1 MATAQ
6 ATHLREEVHR
16 SARVVAGGSVLELV
30 GGAGAAVLAVLALA
44 GVLPLAFAAI
54 ATIAVGAAL
63 LFEGGSIVSRYAQL
77 EAETARD
84 TRLSNTSLGSGMA
97 AESLGGIAGIVLGI
111 LALLGVSP
119 VVLLASAAIAVGAAL
134 LVGTEAVSRL
144 NALEI
149 QGGQEPD
156 RAHRITRQAV
166 TAASGGQ
173 VLAGIGAAVLGILA
187 LLSIEPLT
195 LVLVALLTLGVS
207 SLLSGSALSGKMM
220 TVERD

>member
-1 MATAQ
+1 MATAHS
-6 ATHLREEVHR
+6 THYSEEVHR
-16 SARVVAGGSVLELV
+16 SARVVAGGSILETV
-30 GGAGAAVLAVLALA
+30 GGAGAVVLSVLALA
-44 GVLPLAFAAI
+44 GVLPLVFAAI

-77 EAETARD
+77 EAETAGD
-84 TRLSNTSLGSGMA
+84 TRLANTSLGSGMA

-119 VVLLASAAIAVGAAL
+119 VVLLAAAAIAVGAAL

-144 NALEI
+144 NALEVL
-149 QGGQEPD
+149 GGHVPD
-156 RAHRITRQAV
+156 KAHRLTRQAV
-166 TAASGGQ
+166 TASSGGQ

-195 LVLVALLTLGVS
+195 LVLVALLTLGAS
-207 SLLSGSALSGKMM
+207 TLLSGSALSGKMI